1 MQKKEEYMKLRK
13 VQINDWKILL
23 DWRNDIETR
32 RNSHNMELV
41 KEDDHKK
48 WLKSVLENKSRELFI
63 ALENKQPCGTVRV
76 DFDEQQKTYELS
88 WTISPYFRGQGIGK
102 KMVRSLTEKMDEK
115 IRAEIKKGN
124 IPSVKIAEYAGLTFK
139 KEENGILHYSNY

>member
-1 MQKKEEYMKLRK
+1 MKLRK

-32 RNSHNMELV
+32 RNSHNMEFV

-63 ALENKQPCGTVRV
+63 ALENKQPFGTVRV

-88 WTISPYFRGQGIGK
+88 WTISPKFRGQGIGK

-124 IPSVKIAEYAGLTFK
+124 IASVKIAEYAGLTFK